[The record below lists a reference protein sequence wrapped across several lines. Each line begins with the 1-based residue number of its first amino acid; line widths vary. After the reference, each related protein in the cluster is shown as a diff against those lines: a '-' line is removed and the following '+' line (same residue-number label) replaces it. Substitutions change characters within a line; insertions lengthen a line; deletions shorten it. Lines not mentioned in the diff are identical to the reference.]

1 MKNNYLFLIIILVA
15 GLVIVLG
22 IVFVQ
27 KPKKISKE
35 VDFVAPYQLI
45 ENFSCNLQG
54 YNSNHGRICLN
65 NITFNYVG
73 KEYSLTSPNFY
84 QTPNCIEAFGS
95 SFCPGS
101 YIWKDEIIL
110 ENGRIHII
118 GLYDS
123 RNNLLFNYSIS
134 NSFSRPFKT

>member
-27 KPKKISKE
+27 KPKNISKE
-35 VDFVAPYQLI
+35 VDFLAPYQLI

-110 ENGRIHII
+110 SPI
-118 GLYDS
+118 LS
-123 RNNLLFNYSIS
+123 RDHLKLRYFNKFSSS
-134 NSFSRPFKT
+134 NSIHSSELFGSKK